1 MTDFFDW
8 LTASDSGVAADRLA
22 DTFKLSHEEL
32 RKTMTALAPAFALAL
47 QRAMIVPGAWSEI
60 ARHYQPFFNSEASD
74 LSVGATNTPLARDLS
89 NALFGSKDLV
99 SSVARHVSVASG
111 VAPDTVEMMIRNV
124 SVMTIGTMLRMMIA
138 NLTRSQP
145 RQLAEGDYPG
155 AMAEM
160 LRRSANAVEAMG
172 RPSDQPPPGRALPLP
187 MMPGSDY
194 LSRMFADAL
203 TGAVPWLP
211 PETSGPRGAGRAE
224 PKKQATAQSTADRS
238 LPPPHPA
245 AMEEFFRGFRLLP
258 FQAEAAPAGAAAPA
272 TASAGA
278 SAAASHGT
286 RGNESAGKSPSGPAA
301 ASPESFAAAAL
312 AFQQDYARRML
323 EIFAPM
329 PPPRNGEPKAD

>member
-60 ARHYQPFFNSEASD
+60 SRHYQPFVKSEASD
-74 LSVGATNTPLARDLS
+74 LSVGATNSPLGRDLS

-124 SVMTIGTMLRMMIA
+124 SVMTIGTMLRMMMA
-138 NLTRSQP
+138 NLTRGQP
-145 RQLAEGDYPG
+145 KELAEGDYPG

-172 RPSDQPPPGRALPLP
+172 RPSSEASRRAPPQL
-187 MMPGSDY
+187 PGSDY
-194 LSRMFADAL
+194 LARLFSDAL
-203 TGAVPWLP
+203 TGTVPWLP
-211 PETSGPRGAGRAE
+211 PETA
-224 PKKQATAQSTADRS
+224 PKAK
-238 LPPPHPA
+238 PPKPA
-245 AMEEFFRGFRLLP
+245 AGKPDEQAGKAFFSLYPTLMEEFARGFAP
-258 FQAEAAPAGAAAPA
+258 GTSPSAGGPSANAAPAGNVHSTP
-272 TASAGA
+272 ASASKAEGDA
-278 SAAASHGT
+278 S
-286 RGNESAGKSPSGPAA
+286 PAA
-301 ASPESFAAAAL
+301 VDETIAEAAL
-312 AFQQDYARRML
+312 AYHRDYARRMMA
-323 EIFAPM
+323 IFSPLAA
-329 PPPRNGEPKAD
+329 GKVETKDG

>member
-8 LTASDSGVAADRLA
+8 LTASDSGVGVDRLA

-60 ARHYQPFFNSEASD
+60 ARHYQPFVHSEASN

-124 SVMTIGTMLRMMIA
+124 SVMTIGTMLQMMVA
-138 NLTRSQP
+138 NLTRNQP
-145 RQLAEGDYPG
+145 KELAEGDYPG

-172 RPSDQPPPGRALPLP
+172 RPSNQPPPGQRFPLQV
-187 MMPGSDY
+187 PGSDY
-194 LSRMFADAL
+194 LNRMFSNAL
-203 TGAVPWLP
+203 TGTLPWLP
-211 PETSGPRGAGRAE
+211 PETGGARSDGRAKE
-224 PKKQATAQSTADRS
+224 KPAAAPAEK

-245 AMEEFFRGFRLLP
+245 AMEEFFRGFRLPLP
-258 FQAEAAPAGAAAPA
+258 PFAAEASPTGPEAP
-272 TASAGA
+272 T
-278 SAAASHGT
+278 
-286 RGNESAGKSPSGPAA
+286 PAA
-301 ASPESFAAAAL
+301 TPGVQAPRPAPDEDRGGTGGGGDTSAETFAEAAL

-323 EIFAPM
+323 EIFTPKPAT
-329 PPPRNGEPKAD
+329 RSGEAKAD

>member
-8 LTASDSGVAADRLA
+8 LTASDSGIAADRLA

-60 ARHYQPFFNSEASD
+60 ARHYQPFVQSEASD

-111 VAPDTVEMMIRNV
+111 VAPDTVEVMIRNI

-138 NLTRSQP
+138 NMTRSQP

-155 AMAEM
+155 TMAEM

-172 RPSDQPPPGRALPLP
+172 RPSNQPSPGQRMQLQL
-187 MMPGSDY
+187 PGSDY
-194 LSRMFADAL
+194 LNQMFANAL
-203 TGAVPWLP
+203 TGTVPWLP
-211 PETSGPRGAGRAE
+211 PETGGARGDGRAKDK
-224 PKKQATAQSTADRS
+224 PAAPADR

-245 AMEEFFRGFRLLP
+245 AMEEFLRGFRLFPLS
-258 FQAEAAPAGAAAPA
+258 AETASGA
-272 TASAGA
+272 TAATPP
-278 SAAASHGT
+278 AAV
-286 RGNESAGKSPSGPAA
+286 PAA
-301 ASPESFAAAAL
+301 AATVQAAPKDGSNRDGPDDGTPAETLAAAAL
-312 AFQQDYARRML
+312 AFQQDYARRMI
-323 EIFAPM
+323 EIFTPKPAP
-329 PPPRNGEPKAD
+329 RTGEPKDG

>member
-47 QRAMIVPGAWSEI
+47 QRAMIVPGAWSDI
-60 ARHYQPFFNSEASD
+60 ARHYQPFVQSEASD
-74 LSVGATNTPLARDLS
+74 FPVGATNSPLGRDLS

-124 SVMTIGTMLRMMIA
+124 AVMTIGTMLQMMMA

-145 RQLAEGDYPG
+145 KGLAEGDYPG

-172 RPSDQPPPGRALPLP
+172 RPSDQPPPGRRLP
-187 MMPGSDY
+187 MPMPGSDY
-194 LSRMFADAL
+194 LNQMFSNAL
-203 TGAVPWLP
+203 TGTLPWLP
-211 PETSGPRGAGRAE
+211 PETGEGRSETRA
-224 PKKQATAQSTADRS
+224 PQKPAAAPADR

-245 AMEEFFRGFRLLP
+245 AMEEFFRGFRLFP
-258 FQAEAAPAGAAAPA
+258 PMGEAP
-272 TASAGA
+272 SAGA
-278 SAAASHGT
+278 GSPPPPPAPSAPPAPKREEVEARAGAPA
-286 RGNESAGKSPSGPAA
+286 ESLA
-301 ASPESFAAAAL
+301 ETAL

-323 EIFAPM
+323 ELFAPK
-329 PPPRNGEPKAD
+329 PALRNDEPEKN